1 MRGRTAK
8 PTNMEVPPRMNAVK
22 VDGEEHHGSQP
33 GKYNQP
39 ASSPTCTKGIV
50 TTRPDIACSFAI
62 LSRIPAVQPGLPP
75 NTYGIS
81 RVLLPLKHSA
91 SPDRFVMYSDALR
104 GNPDN
109 SLSTGGFA
117 TQWGN
122 RLQLHVS
129 IIYRV

>member
-1 MRGRTAK
+1 MGA
-8 PTNMEVPPRMNAVK
+8 N
-22 VDGEEHHGSQP
+22 
-33 GKYNQP
+33 P
-39 ASSPTCTKGIV
+39 ASTTSQHPALRAQRALLRHVPTSPV
-50 TTRPDIACSFAI
+50 LLRSFAI